1 MVHKIDLDTPIA
13 DIIEYVKD
21 NEAITKAFLKANLVV
36 NQYQHPYQLVV
47 VRIVILC

>member
-21 NEAITKAFLKANLVV
+21 NEAITKAFLKANLVI
-36 NQYQHPYQLVV
+36 NQYQHPY
-47 VRIVILC
+47 